1 MRMMNNWRT
10 SDNNIWYFNESEF
23 GVLWIQG
30 GATWKY
36 NCCHEMAN
44 GR

>member
-1 MRMMNNWRT
+1 MRMMNNWMT
-10 SDNNIWYFNESEF
+10 SDNNIYFDESEF

-30 GATWKY
+30 GANWKY
-36 NCCHEMAN
+36 DCCHEMAN